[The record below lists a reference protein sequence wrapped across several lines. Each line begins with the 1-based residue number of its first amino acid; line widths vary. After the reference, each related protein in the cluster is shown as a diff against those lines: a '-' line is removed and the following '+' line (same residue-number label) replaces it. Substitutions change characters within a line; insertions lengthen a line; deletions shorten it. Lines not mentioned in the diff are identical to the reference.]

1 MMHDEDDLPRNKKPA
16 LKDLAPM
23 AIAALEDYIVGL
35 EAEIDRAK
43 AEIARKRAQKTG
55 AEQLFKR

>member
-1 MMHDEDDLPRNKKPA
+1 MDEDDLLPLRKKPV

-23 AIAALEDYIVGL
+23 AIVELEGYIAGL
-35 EAEIDRAK
+35 EAEIERAK

>member
-1 MMHDEDDLPRNKKPA
+1 MDEDDLLPLRKKPV

-23 AIAALEDYIVGL
+23 AIAELEGYIAGL
-35 EAEIDRAK
+35 ETEIERAK
-43 AEIARKRAQKTG
+43 AEITRKRAQKSG

>member
-1 MMHDEDDLPRNKKPA
+1 MDEDDLLPLRKKPV

-23 AIAALEDYIVGL
+23 AIAELEGYIAGL
-35 EAEIDRAK
+35 ETEIERART
-43 AEIARKRAQKTG
+43 EIARKRAQKSG

>member
-1 MMHDEDDLPRNKKPA
+1 MDEDDLLPLRKKPV

-23 AIAALEDYIVGL
+23 AIAELEGYIAGL
-35 EAEIDRAK
+35 ETEIERAK
-43 AEIARKRAQKTG
+43 AEITRKRAHKSG

>member
-1 MMHDEDDLPRNKKPA
+1 MDEDDLIPLRKKPV

-23 AIAALEDYIVGL
+23 AIAELEGYIAGL
-35 EAEIDRAK
+35 ETEIERAR

-55 AEQLFKR
+55 AEALFKR

>member
-1 MMHDEDDLPRNKKPA
+1 MDDEDDLPRNKKPV

-23 AIAALEDYIVGL
+23 AVAALEAYISGL
-35 EAEIDRAK
+35 EAEIERAK

-55 AEQLFKR
+55 AEALFKR

>member
-1 MMHDEDDLPRNKKPA
+1 MDEDDLPLNKKPA

-23 AIAALEDYIVGL
+23 AVAALEDYIVGL
-35 EAEIDRAK
+35 EAEIERAK

>member
-1 MMHDEDDLPRNKKPA
+1 MDEEDLLPLRKKPV

-23 AIAALEDYIVGL
+23 AIAELEGYIAGL
-35 EAEIDRAK
+35 EAEIERAK